1 MIILI
6 LGAVFMLAVSIFVHE
21 LGHLLCGKLVGVE
34 ARIFSLGYGKGI
46 WKKRIGKT
54 IYQITAIPIGGYVLF
69 KGDDYGK
76 KLRGRP
82 GELLGTPPLKRMI
95 PVLGGPFANLVLG
108 FLLFFILDL
117 SGDNPMSNRIF
128 IEASTQI
135 HSPAYLAGLRTGD
148 RILSIDGNKT
158 ENFEDIFANI
168 SLTKGDP
175 IQVEYERDGK
185 ITKLEIVPNLYSAGG
200 RPMINIEPYGGRRVV
215 ATFTYREQV
224 EHALA
229 TMLDKED
236 KSSEYFQGMIEE
248 RKSEI
253 PEEYLKKQELAERE
267 KSLRKRAIKYLK
279 DGDVILK
286 VGGKDVYTI
295 PDLQAELGKHQ
306 NETISVLVDRK
317 TYPLLTPWATE
328 LTTVNIPVLGAQVF
342 EFIDVRH
349 PNFPELNVPYL
360 RLDSHDPEID
370 NRLSNLKIENQSF
383 ANASDLTGYFKKEG
397 DVRKNIWIGNMKYS
411 SDLHLKPIGLLG
423 FRPSVKFEAE
433 QMERETSIGIAFVS
447 SSLKVYEN
455 VSKTLTGIKLLFS
468 GFLSPKENLSGPVG
482 IVHFAGESL
491 EYGWATY
498 LGFVANISLA
508 LMVMNLLPIPMADGG
523 HIVLYAYEAITGRPL
538 PRKAI
543 EAIFRIGFF
552 FLIGLGMYVTFND
565 VMRLF

>member
-6 LGAVFMLAVSIFVHE
+6 LGAVLMLAVSIFIHE

-69 KGDDYGK
+69 RGDDYAK

-108 FLLFFILDL
+108 FLLLFILDL
-117 SGDNPMSNRIF
+117 SGDSPASNRIF
-128 IEASTQI
+128 IEASNQI
-135 HSPAYLAGLRTGD
+135 NSPAYLAGLRTGD
-148 RILSIDGNKT
+148 RILSVNGKKT

-168 SLTKGDP
+168 SLTTGDP
-175 IQVEYERDGK
+175 IQLEYEREGK
-185 ITKLEIVPNLYSAGG
+185 KGNLEIVPNLYSAGG
-200 RPMINIEPYGGRRVV
+200 RPTIGVEPFGERRVV
-215 ATFTYREQV
+215 ATFTYAEQAG
-224 EHALA
+224 HALA
-229 TMLDKED
+229 SILDNED
-236 KSSEYFQGMIEE
+236 KSSEYFQGIIEE
-248 RKSEI
+248 KKDEI
-253 PEEYLKKQELAERE
+253 PEEYLKKRERAERE
-267 KSLRKRAIKYLK
+267 QGLRKRALKYLK

-286 VGGKDVYTI
+286 VGGADVYTI

-306 NETISVLVDRK
+306 NETIPVLVDRK

-328 LTTVNIPVLGAQVF
+328 LTTVNIPVLGAEVF
-342 EFIDVRH
+342 EFIDTKH

-360 RLDSHDPEID
+360 RLDSYDPEIE
-370 NRLSNLKIENQSF
+370 NRLSNLKIEDRSF
-383 ANASDLTGYFKKEG
+383 AHANDLISYFQKEG
-397 DVRKNIWIGNMKYS
+397 NVRKNIWVGNMKYS
-411 SDLHLKPIGLLG
+411 SELHLKPIGLLG
-423 FRPSVKFEAE
+423 FRPSMKFQAE
-433 QMERETSIGIAFVS
+433 QMERETGVVTAFVS
-447 SSLKVYEN
+447 SSKKVYDY
-455 VSKTLTGIKLLFS
+455 VAMTLTGIKLLFS
-468 GFLSPKENLSGPVG
+468 GFLSPKDNLSGPIG
-482 IVHFAGESL
+482 IVQFAGISL

-498 LGFVANISLA
+498 LDFVAKISLA

-543 EAIFRIGFF
+543 EAIFRVGFF
-552 FLIGLGMYVTFND
+552 FLIGLGLFVSFND
-565 VMRLF
+565 VMRFF